1 MDKIITTK
9 WIGQRTQ
16 DNGLVGDHRQVLV
29 DGIVADTIQSN
40 ESGEAV
46 DRIAK
51 SLKSEGHTVKL
62 SERIDGQEFTREL

>member
-29 DGIVADTIQSN
+29 DGKVMATVQSN